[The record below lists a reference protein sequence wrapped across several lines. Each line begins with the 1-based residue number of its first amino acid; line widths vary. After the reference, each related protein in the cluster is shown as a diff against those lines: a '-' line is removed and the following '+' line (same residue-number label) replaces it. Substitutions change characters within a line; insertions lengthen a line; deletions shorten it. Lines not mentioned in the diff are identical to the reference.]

1 LNYSSDTVEPAF
13 MDYFDAIVALRNDF
27 FSINRTIYS
36 EFGRAW
42 VGKSAVV
49 VATVEDVLIPPS
61 VFTGIPL
68 TAITHAGADIFLRP
82 VRFNAYTYSSICF

>member
-1 LNYSSDTVEPAF
+1 MN
-13 MDYFDAIVALRNDF
+13 YFDAIVSLREDF

-49 VATVEDVLIPPS
+49 VATIEDVLIPPS
-61 VFTGIPL
+61 VFSGIPL
-68 TAITHAGADIFLRP
+68 TAITHAGADMFLRP
-82 VRFNAYTYSSICF
+82 VRFSKYFNFQFMK